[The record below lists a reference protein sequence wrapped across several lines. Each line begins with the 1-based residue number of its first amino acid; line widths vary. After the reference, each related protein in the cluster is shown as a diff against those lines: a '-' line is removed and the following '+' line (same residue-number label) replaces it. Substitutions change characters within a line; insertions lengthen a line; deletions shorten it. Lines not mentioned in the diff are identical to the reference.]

1 MPSTPKFTFA
11 STLAQ
16 RLARTWSEGLAIH
29 LPQLLSLC
37 FWAALW
43 LFALVMSGNLVLGW
57 LTGDRLLSVRL
68 THYLLPWLFLLLLVA
83 LVPALLSRRGW
94 LALAVAGPALAIGL
108 GYLPVFLPRS
118 QVQPAESLVRL
129 KVMSYNVWSANP
141 SMEPAAAMIREEDPD
156 ILLLQEISPRSLRE
170 LTQALGEPT
179 SGEGRVWHVSLAP
192 NLMQAVV
199 SRYPVTE
206 QMADRRK
213 AKVQAVRVATPAGE
227 VTVFNVHPLRGD
239 WVRRHRQ
246 LQNLLREDVLNAP
259 GPVILGGDFNTTDKS
274 ETYRMLSL
282 HLQNAHWDAGWGF
295 GFTYP
300 AYRHAWHEFLPAW
313 PLVRIDHIFHSRD
326 FLAVNAR
333 TLKESYGSDHF
344 PVMAALVLEKTP
356 TGELAAVR

>member
-1 MPSTPKFTFA
+1 MPFTPKFPFA
-11 STLAQ
+11 STLT
-16 RLARTWSEGLAIH
+16 R
-29 LPQLLSLC
+29 LLSLS
-37 FWAALW
+37 FWAAHW

-57 LTGDRLLSVRL
+57 LSGDRLLSVRL

-108 GYLPVFLPRS
+108 GYLPVFLPHHPVPPTEN
-118 QVQPAESLVRL
+118 QARL
-129 KVMSYNVWSANP
+129 KVMSYNVWSENP
-141 SMEPAAAMIREEDPD
+141 SLVPAAAMIRKENPD
-156 ILLLQEISPRSLRE
+156 ILLLQEITPERLRE
-170 LTQALGEPT
+170 LTLALGEST
-179 SGEGRVWHVSLAP
+179 AGDGQIWHVAHAP
-192 NLMQAVV
+192 DLMQAVV
-199 SRYPVTE
+199 SRYPVKL
-206 QMADRRK
+206 QMVDRRK
-213 AKVQAVRVATPAGE
+213 GKAQAVRIATSVGE
-227 VTVFNVHPLRGD
+227 VTVFNVHPLRGN
-239 WVRRHRQ
+239 WAGRHRQ
-246 LQNLLREDVLNAP
+246 LRNLLREDVLNTP

-274 ETYRMLSL
+274 ETYRMLSR